1 MKIENIFSAK
11 GLAFLLLFSA
21 LVLVADQI
29 NFSKALGVENKFFT
43 FFQFIGPIS
52 AGFLGA
58 GAGVLSVL
66 LAQVVSFVLLGKTV
80 DIVNILRL
88 LPMLFA
94 AFYFAKYSKGKF
106 VQAAVPLA
114 CVALFITNPIGAQAW
129 YFSLFW
135 LIPAAVLLLPE
146 NLFLRSLG
154 ATFSAHAVGGIVW
167 LYFVPTTPAFWL
179 ALIPVVIYER
189 TLFALGISGSYIA
202 LNTVLDR
209 VEAVAKSGV
218 LSIDRRYV
226 LFAQAKKA

>member
-11 GLAFLLLFSA
+11 GLAFLLLFSV
-21 LVLVADQI
+21 LVLIADQI
-29 NFSKALGVENKFFT
+29 NFSQALGVENKYFT

-66 LAQVVSFVLLGKTV
+66 LAEAVSFVLLGKTV
-80 DIVNILRL
+80 DVINILRL
-88 LPMLFA
+88 APMLFA
-94 AFYFAKYSKGKF
+94 AFYFAKYSKGKLA
-106 VQAAVPLA
+106 QAVVPIA
-114 CVALFITNPIGAQAW
+114 CMALFIINPTGAQSW
-129 YFSLFW
+129 QYSLFW
-135 LIPAAVLLLPE
+135 LIPAIVLLLPE

-154 ATFSAHAVGGIVW
+154 STFTAHAIGGIVW

-179 ALIPVVIYER
+179 ALIPIVIMER
-189 TLFALGISGSYIA
+189 TLFALGISASYFA
-202 LNTVLDR
+202 LNTILDR

-226 LFAQAKKA
+226 LFPQKA